1 MAVKIGRFLFIL
13 GLILTLIGLVAGFG
27 LMFQDID
34 EWAKL
39 FLMLVPVGF
48 VIGFAGFTATLMST
62 PEKREKFNDSL

>member
-1 MAVKIGRFLFIL
+1 MALKIGKYLFIF
-13 GLILTLIGLVAGFG
+13 GLIVTIVGLVAGFG

-39 FLMLVPVGF
+39 FLMIVPIGF
-48 VIGFAGFTATLMST
+48 MIGFAGFTATLMSS

>member
-13 GLILTLIGLVAGFG
+13 GLILTLIGLVVGFG
-27 LMFQDID
+27 FMFQDID

>member
-1 MAVKIGRFLFIL
+1 MAVKIGRFLFIF
-13 GLILTLIGLVAGFG
+13 GLILTLVGLVAGFG
-27 LMFQDID
+27 FMFQDID

>member
-62 PEKREKFNDSL
+62 PDKREKFNDSL